1 MHCIYHSRGRILF
14 EVVCAFA
21 ISASCVG
28 AWMQT
33 GASALLPA
41 SFAVALHGLWH
52 LTDLAGRRPAVA
64 GDPATAVDGQG
75 DLLEYLEP
83 ADSRPE
89 AVTEIEA
96 AEIIEA
102 AEPVKPV
109 APPAKPARKAS
120 RRRAKAPKQVADVV
134 LASPEVEDAALV
146 PDADSAHPP
155 LSPLFEPE
163 PFARQQQRAVF
174 GRKAG

>member
-1 MHCIYHSRGRILF
+1 MHCIHHSRGRILF
-14 EVVCAFA
+14 EVVCAFT

-41 SFAVALHGLWH
+41 SVAVALYGLWH

-64 GDPATAVDGQG
+64 GDAATGVDGQG
-75 DLLEYLEP
+75 DLLEYLDF
-83 ADSRPE
+83 ADPRPE

-96 AEIIEA
+96 AEVTEA
-102 AEPVKPV
+102 AEPVKPE
-109 APPAKPARKAS
+109 APRGKPTRKAGG
-120 RRRAKAPKQVADVV
+120 RRKARKQVADVV
-134 LASPEVEDAALV
+134 LAAPEAEDAALA
-146 PDADSAHPP
+146 PDDEAALPP
-155 LSPLFEPE
+155 PTPLFEPE
-163 PFARQQQRAVF
+163 PFVRQQQRAVF

>member
-1 MHCIYHSRGRILF
+1 MHCIHHSRGRILF
-14 EVVCAFA
+14 EVVCAFT

-33 GASALLPA
+33 GTSALLPA
-41 SFAVALHGLWH
+41 SFAVALYGLWH

-64 GDPATAVDGQG
+64 GDAATGVDDQG
-75 DLLEYLEP
+75 DLLEYLDP
-83 ADSRPE
+83 ADSRPV

-96 AEIIEA
+96 AEIVEA
-102 AEPVKPV
+102 AEPVEPV

-120 RRRAKAPKQVADVV
+120 GRRAKARKQAADVV
-134 LASPEVEDAALV
+134 LASPELENAALV
-146 PDADSAHPP
+146 PDDEAAHPLP
-155 LSPLFEPE
+155 SPLFEPE